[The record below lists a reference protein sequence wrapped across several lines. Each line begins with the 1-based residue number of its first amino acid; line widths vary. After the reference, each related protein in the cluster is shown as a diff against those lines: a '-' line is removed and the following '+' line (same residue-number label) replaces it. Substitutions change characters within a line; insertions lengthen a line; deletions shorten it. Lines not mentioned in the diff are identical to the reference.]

1 MFLGTREIFP
11 YTLCSAC
18 QSLSIENI
26 PSNLGELYAKYP
38 GLKHP
43 KRKKSGLRNCIRRYM
58 ILHSN
63 WFARKLSSSLASFDD
78 LRIKALYECQ
88 ISLGSAILDV
98 GCGSGW
104 FIYELQELGF
114 KNGIGIDEA
123 LNEDLFPSNGTLVTK
138 KGIFEV
144 TGKFD
149 LITFH
154 HSFEHLENP
163 EKVLQKTASLLSD
176 NGICLIRIPNIES
189 WGFRFFKEHW
199 SGIHP
204 PYHLFLPSKRG
215 MEILCERAGLKI
227 VDVRWEQLMESFLR
241 STCYTLDFASHDKFG
256 TRTMLKDRPLGNRTI
271 PIFTKQEIQ
280 FWKAKAKK
288 VVEDQLSDYVAYY
301 LKKV

>member
-11 YTLCSAC
+11 YIFCSVC
-18 QSLSIENI
+18 QSLSIEKI

-43 KRKKSGLRNCIRRYM
+43 KRKKSRLRNWLRRYM

-63 WFARKLSSSLASFDD
+63 WLAKKLSSSLASFDD
-78 LRIKALYECQ
+78 LRIKAIYGCD
-88 ISLGSAILDV
+88 ISRDSVILDV

-104 FIYELQELGF
+104 FVYELQELGF
-114 KNGIGIDEA
+114 KKSRGIDFA
-123 LNEDLFPSNGTLVTK
+123 LNEDLYPNDSNLISK
-138 KGIFEV
+138 KSLFDISE
-144 TGKFD
+144 KFD

-154 HSFEHLENP
+154 HSFEHLEDP
-163 EKVLQKTASLLSD
+163 EKVLKKTASLLSD

-204 PYHLFLPSKRG
+204 PYHLFLPSKKG

-227 VDVRWEQLMESFLR
+227 VGVRWEQLVESFLR

-271 PIFTKQEIQ
+271 PIFTKQEIE
-280 FWKAKAKK
+280 FWKAKTKK
-288 VVEDQLSDYVAYY
+288 VVDDQLSDYIAYY
-301 LKKV
+301 IKKA